1 MKTIVKVMAF
11 PFLLV
16 FGIIAMAAM
25 YLAHLYVEESNI
37 GKDREEYE

>member
-1 MKTIVKVMAF
+1 MRTVGRILAF

-16 FGIIAMAAM
+16 FGIIAMMAM

>member
-1 MKTIVKVMAF
+1 MRTVGKIIAF

-16 FGIIAMAAM
+16 FGIIAITAM

>member
-1 MKTIVKVMAF
+1 MRTVGRILAF